1 MLDARVW
8 WPLFPLLLLVVIVC
22 LTWAL
27 VVVVRRGEQGK
38 GRWLQIGAF
47 CCYFLAAVS
56 AVASERRGLSFN
68 IHLLASIFPASWELA
83 GILQTG
89 ISVNVHRPFSI
100 LAQVCLALALIYH
113 WKRGNRSLLWLNA
126 VAWAGI
132 VADASLHVLM
142 VRH

>member
-47 CCYFLAAVS
+47 SCYFLAALS
-56 AVASERRGLSFN
+56 AIASERGLVSA
-68 IHLLASIFPASWELA
+68 HL
-83 GILQTG
+83 
-89 ISVNVHRPFSI
+89 HRPFSI
-100 LAQVCLALALIYH
+100 LTQLCLLFALIHYWRH
-113 WKRGNRSLLWLNA
+113 SHRSLLWLNA

-132 VADASLHVLM
+132 LADASLHLLM

>member
-27 VVVVRRGEQGK
+27 VVVVRRGEKGK
-38 GRWLQIGAF
+38 GRWLQIGALS
-47 CCYFLAAVS
+47 CYFLAALS
-56 AVASERRGLSFN
+56 AIASERGVVSA
-68 IHLLASIFPASWELA
+68 HL
-83 GILQTG
+83 
-89 ISVNVHRPFSI
+89 HRPFS
-100 LAQVCLALALIYH
+100 LLTQLCLLLALIHYWRH
-113 WKRGNRSLLWLNA
+113 SHRSLLWLNA

-132 VADASLHVLM
+132 VADTSLHYLV

>member
-47 CCYFLAAVS
+47 FCYVLAALS
-56 AVASERRGLSFN
+56 AVASERGVVSA
-68 IHLLASIFPASWELA
+68 HL
-83 GILQTG
+83 
-89 ISVNVHRPFSI
+89 HRPFSI
-100 LAQVCLALALIYH
+100 LTQLCLLLAVIH
-113 WKRGNRSLLWLNA
+113 FRKSSHRSLLWLNA
-126 VAWAGI
+126 IAWAGI
-132 VADASLHVLM
+132 LADASLHYLV

>member
-1 MLDARVW
+1 MLDAKVW

-27 VVVVRRGEQGK
+27 VFVVRRGEQGK

-47 CCYFLAAVS
+47 SGYFLAAAS
-56 AVASERRGLSFN
+56 AIASERGLVSA
-68 IHLLASIFPASWELA
+68 HL
-83 GILQTG
+83 
-89 ISVNVHRPFSI
+89 HRPFSF
-100 LAQVCLALALIYH
+100 LTQVCLVLALIH
-113 WKRGNRSLLWLNA
+113 FWKRGNHSLVRLNA

-132 VADASLHVLM
+132 LTDAALHVLV